1 MSSGFLPLRNIMKTI
16 VTATGQEQIDKAIQ
30 KLSGFN
36 TVASTLYRDELEDTV
51 SKHQPDILLIT
62 NFLVGQ
68 SSLVSALLRIK
79 TKYPNIRIVYLSG
92 EIDLKNERELNS
104 LNLLILSG
112 IYDIIDSRQIT
123 LDMINRS
130 LSTEKTIEDIS
141 HITKAINEI
150 SGDKSL
156 RSGFEFVAPE
166 EFCDEDDNVRNKL
179 FVISSI
185 KPGTGKSFV
194 SANVA
199 TAIAAYGEKN
209 EKGERPRV
217 GLIEA
222 DLQNLSLGTLL
233 QIEDNEKNVKTAM
246 MKISEIITDEGELVG
261 TPREIEGVNDF
272 LKKCFIPYYHIK
284 NLKALVGSH
293 LTFSELQDEV
303 KGFHYSYL
311 IDSIIDEFDV
321 LIVDT
326 NSALTHVTTYPLLH
340 MANSCYYI
348 LNLDFNNI
356 RNNQRYKET
365 LEEIGVSG
373 KVKYILNEDVT
384 KEDKSDESLIFTA
397 DHLNDSF
404 ELEAKIPVIPK
415 TVFLNRL
422 YEGRP
427 IILDETGKYEDTR
440 HEILKIANQIYPI
453 KGFSNRES
461 KNKKRRFI

>member
-1 MSSGFLPLRNIMKTI
+1 MKTI
-16 VTATGQEQIDKAIQ
+16 VTATGKEQIDNAIK

-36 TVASTLYRDELEDTV
+36 TIASTLYRDELEETIL
-51 SKHQPDILLIT
+51 SYQPDILLVT

-68 SSLVSALLRIK
+68 SSLVSALLKIK
-79 TKYPNIRIVYLSG
+79 AKSPDIRIVYLSG

-104 LNLLILSG
+104 LNLLILAG
-112 IYDIIDSRQIT
+112 IYDIVDLKQIT
-123 LDMINRS
+123 LDMINKS
-130 LSTEKTIEDIS
+130 LTSEKTIEDIA

-150 SGDKSL
+150 TGDRSL
-156 RSGFEFVAPE
+156 RSGFEFIAPE
-166 EFCDEDDNVRNKL
+166 DFDSEDDNIRSKL

-194 SANVA
+194 SANIA

-209 EKGERPRV
+209 EKGERPKV

-233 QIEDNEKNVKTAM
+233 QLESDEKNVKTAM
-246 MKISEIITDEGELVG
+246 MKISEIITEEGELVG
-261 TPREIEGVNDF
+261 SSREIEEVNNF
-272 LKKCFIPYYHIK
+272 LKKCFMPYYHVK
-284 NLKALVGSH
+284 NLRALVGSH
-293 LTFSELQDEV
+293 LKFDELQSEV

-311 IDSIIDEFDV
+311 IDSIMDEFDV

-340 MANSCYYI
+340 MAKSCYYI

-365 LEEIGVSG
+365 LEGIGISD
-373 KVKYILNEDVT
+373 KVKYILNEDVS
-384 KEDKSDESLIFTA
+384 KEDTSGEKLIFTA
-397 DHLNDSF
+397 DHLDDSF
-404 ELEAKIPVIPK
+404 KLEAKIPVMPK

-422 YEGRP
+422 YEGKP
-427 IILDETGKYEDTR
+427 IILDETGKYDDVR

-453 KGFSNRES
+453 QGLSDKSTVG
-461 KNKKRRFI
+461 KKRKFI